1 MTRSQEAEAYWQH
14 SRQIVLDRDEHRC
27 CDCGTREGLHVH
39 HRIPRALGGTDEPAN
54 LVTLCAG
61 CHAVRHPNL
70 QVSLARRFLE
80 RWTVRLARWLDRAGE
95 IPQDT
100 TALTHALRLLGK
112 ERFRDGQLEIVLAA
126 LRGESLLA
134 VRPTGSGKSLCFQL
148 PALLTSGV
156 TMVVTPLKA
165 LMADQV
171 VALHGASVPATYIN
185 GDLSPHEKAT
195 RHELLQQG
203 AVKLVYCAPERFDP
217 ESVRNPTDVER
228 LLALHPSFFVVDE
241 AHCVDRW
248 GDDFRPSYG
257 KLGDVR
263 ERLSH
268 PPVLAFTATAGKEMQ
283 TRILQSLGV
292 PEAKVFVADV
302 DRPNIGFIRKFT
314 PDRNERLRITAKLIR
329 QADGKVM
336 IFVPTK
342 RVGED
347 VKAGLEALGL
357 NVPFYHG
364 KLLPAEREFLLG
376 RYTGRLEPELHAII
390 CTNAFG
396 MGLDIPNVRT
406 VIHWVQ
412 SACVED
418 YVQEVGRA
426 GRDGKPASAVL
437 FTEANDV
444 GLLEYMARKGAPSNR
459 PPDERD
465 GLIAAKI
472 ERIGQLHGMA
482 RSPRC
487 FRQHILKYM
496 VGEQPAER
504 RSLAMRILG
513 FLLVRRSQP
522 SQALFCCDACNPQ
535 EAERYLANGTVRSL
549 HFIVSARLWIDGSS

>member
-1 MTRSQEAEAYWQH
+1 MTRSQEAEAHWQQ
-14 SRQIVLDRDEHRC
+14 SREIVLDRDGHNC

-39 HRIPRALGGTDEPAN
+39 HRIPRALGGSDEPAN

-70 QVSLARRFLE
+70 QASLARRFLE
-80 RWTVRLARWLDRAGE
+80 RWTLRLARWLDRAGE

-100 TALTHALRLLGK
+100 TALTHALRLLGND
-112 ERFRDGQLEIVLAA
+112 RFRDGQLEIVLAA

-148 PALLTSGV
+148 PALLTPGA
-156 TMVVTPLKA
+156 TMVVSPLKA

-171 VALHGASVPATYIN
+171 VSLHGAGVPATYIN
-185 GDLSPHEKAT
+185 GDLSPYEKAT
-195 RHELLQQG
+195 RHELLHQR

-217 ESVRNPTDVER
+217 TRIRDPQDVEH
-228 LLALHPSFFVVDE
+228 LLALHPSFFVIDE

-248 GDDFRPSYG
+248 GDDFRPSYS

-263 ERLSH
+263 ERLGY

-292 PEAKVFVADV
+292 PDAKVFVADV
-302 DRPNIGFIRKFT
+302 DRPNIRLIRKFT
-314 PDRNERLRITAKLIR
+314 PDRNERLRTTAKVIR

-347 VKAGLEALGL
+347 VQAGLEALGL

-364 KLLPAEREFLLG
+364 KLPPVEREFLLG

-426 GRDGKPASAVL
+426 GRDGKPATAVL
-437 FTEANDV
+437 FKKTNDI
-444 GLLEYMARKGAPSNR
+444 GLLEYMARKGTPSNR
-459 PPDERD
+459 PQDERD
-465 GLIAAKI
+465 ALIAAKI
-472 ERIGQLHGMA
+472 ERIEQLDSMA
-482 RSPRC
+482 RSPHC
-487 FRQHILKYM
+487 FRQQIMEYM
-496 VGEQPAER
+496 VGDQAARP
-504 RSLAMRILG
+504 SLAMWLLG
-513 FLLVRRSQP
+513 ILLVRRSRP
-522 SQALFCCDACNPQ
+522 SRGAFCCDGCNAQ
-535 EAERYLANGTVRSL
+535 EAADYLA
-549 HFIVSARLWIDGSS
+549 